1 MKHKKSG
8 SIVIM
13 VMIVMS
19 LLMLISALTFSRIGQ
34 MHDFAVAHTQAVVQ
48 RQLSQSL
55 FEYALDVV
63 QKKIEQ
69 LKIEDQFKVIISF
82 QEYQGE
88 IQLAKRID
96 GVLVRTILKK
106 DARELASCSA
116 HVVQT
121 AEKKLIVES
130 FQS

>member
-8 SIVIM
+8 SIVII

-19 LLMLISALTFSRIGQ
+19 LLMLVSALTFSRIGQ
-34 MHDFAVAHTQAVVQ
+34 MHDFAAAHTQAVVQ

-63 QKKIEQ
+63 QKKFEQ
-69 LKIEDQFKVIISF
+69 LPVEGQSKIIIPF
-82 QEYQGE
+82 EGYQGE
-88 IQLAKRID
+88 IQLAKRLD
-96 GVLVRTILKK
+96 GVRVRTILKK
-106 DARELASCSA
+106 DTRELALCSA
-116 HVVQT
+116 YIVQT